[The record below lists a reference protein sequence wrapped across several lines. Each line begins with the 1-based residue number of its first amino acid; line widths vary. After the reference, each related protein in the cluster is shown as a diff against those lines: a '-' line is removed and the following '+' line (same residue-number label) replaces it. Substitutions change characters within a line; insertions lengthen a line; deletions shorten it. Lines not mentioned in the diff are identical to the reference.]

1 MYMYIENEKLQKNYK
16 VKIPLGKLYWGMFE
30 ALILGRITGFV
41 HSFDL
46 IDNRYMFY
54 KHFITVN
61 NGILLD
67 PSFIFDSGENEKES
81 PSYKFTLYP

>member
-54 KHFITVN
+54 KHF
-61 NGILLD
+61 
-67 PSFIFDSGENEKES
+67 
-81 PSYKFTLYP
+81 